1 MGRPTLTLDFS
12 PARLRDLRE
21 RSGLLVR
28 DLAAR
33 AGIDPSALS
42 RYENGKR
49 TPTPAILIRLAHA
62 LKVEVDD
69 LLADDSAVAS

>member
-21 RSGLLVR
+21 RNGWLVR

-49 TPTPAILIRLAHA
+49 TPTPAILKCLAEA
-62 LKVEVDD
+62 LDVEINA
-69 LLADDSAVAS
+69 LLGQSRAVAS